1 MSEPKSNAAVEA
13 IKFAL
18 NDSDH
23 GMDFLRRWLHGDFD
37 IIRRDWP
44 ECPAAVFEGA
54 EVTTPTVNST
64 RMPTQKT

>member
-18 NDSDH
+18 TDGDH
-23 GMDFLRRWLHGDFD
+23 GMRFLHRWLHGDFD
-37 IIRRDWP
+37 VIRREWP

-54 EVTTPTVNST
+54 ELAPSFPLLK
-64 RMPTQKT
+64 RIPTQET